1 MTQTLTS
8 RSQNCKPSHDSNPH
22 ITQPKLQTIAKILRN
37 LAKEVEAGKFG
48 DTGCCMNK
56 NSRHVDAELAE
67 KIKSAAS

>member
-1 MTQTLTS
+1 MKLEPAGTPAVGLS
-8 RSQNCKPSHDSNPH
+8 ELLGSVKPM
-22 ITQPKLQTIAKILRN
+22 KKKIAKILRN